1 MIKKR
6 FDTEGLDAP
15 AELSHP
21 VSVSRPETQKKS
33 KRLLKSN
40 DNYPVSKTIRISDE
54 QAKFLF
60 DETMKAS
67 QSAGRVVNEA
77 EIIRSII
84 DEAMR
89 TGG

>member
-1 MIKKR
+1 MVKKR
-6 FDTEGLDAP
+6 FDTEELDAQP
-15 AELSHP
+15 ELSHP
-21 VSVSRPETQKKS
+21 VSAPRPEAPKKS
-33 KRLLKSN
+33 KRLLKIN
-40 DNYPVSKTIRISDE
+40 DNYPVSKTIRISED

-67 QSAGRVVNEA
+67 QTAGRVVNEA